1 MLIKKGGFYK
11 TTNISDRGF
20 RKWYEA
26 ADTTFKVIK
35 WVGLIWQFK
44 FWRMSWSYFMG
55 NKNFLVLFSK
65 KKFKKH
71 TVLITLIS

>member
-1 MLIKKGGFYK
+1 MKNKMNISGPEFEQFVRKNNLVMKKGGFYK

-35 WVGLIWQFK
+35 WIGLIW
-44 FWRMSWSYFMG
+44 
-55 NKNFLVLFSK
+55 
-65 KKFKKH
+65 
-71 TVLITLIS
+71 